1 TSFFCSPK
9 PALVT
14 LLNEPTEGWPL
25 VRNNTNVIIGC
36 KKPYFK
42 TISCTFLELF
52 KFTIGIGDLEFTEDY
67 EFSHVFYVLLI
78 SYIVL
83 TYILLLNML
92 IALMSK
98 NVDDMFEKSTSIWK
112 LQRAITILDLE
123 RYACGLKK
131 KLRSGVKRT
140 QYNTD
145 RWFLRVE
152 EVNWKDFHSN
162 LGIVSEDPG
171 KCNTPIPPESYREP
185 SQQRP
190 EVPAEEDALLASV
203 CV

>member
-14 LLNEPTEGWPL
+14 LLKEPTEGWPS

-36 KKPYFK
+36 KKPFFK
-42 TISCTFLELF
+42 TISCTILELF
-52 KFTIGIGDLEFTEDY
+52 KFTIHVGIGDLEFKEDY
-67 EFSHVFYVLLI
+67 EYGYVFYVLLI
-78 SYIVL
+78 FYIVL

-92 IALMSK
+92 IALKSK
-98 NVDDMFEKSTSIWK
+98 NVDMSEKSTSIWK

-123 RYACGLKK
+123 RCAWGLKK

-152 EVNWKDFHSN
+152 EVNLKDFHRK

-171 KCNTPIPPESYREP
+171 KCNTNTI
-185 SQQRP
+185 
-190 EVPAEEDALLASV
+190 
-203 CV
+203 